1 MIDAGAQYKYDGSH
15 NVMVKVQN
23 LECCQRET
31 APLPKRNGK
40 FTSKIKAA
48 IITCCNFG
56 TDMIY
61 DLPIEGIAHYNSN

>member
-48 IITCCNFG
+48 IIKQN
-56 TDMIY
+56 
-61 DLPIEGIAHYNSN
+61 